1 MRLFRCRNCGQLLYF
16 ENTVC
21 EKCGHALGYLCEQD
35 ALLTLTAAQNDLWF
49 EAQAPT
55 TAFRYC
61 ANYEYGVCN
70 WLIPNHT
77 GATLCLACQLNRTI
91 PHLHQAEN
99 LRRWRRLEIAKH
111 RLVYSLQH
119 LNLPVI
125 TKSMD
130 ADWGLNFDFLAG
142 PEETG
147 RQSAPITTGHSNGII
162 TINIA
167 EADDARR
174 EELRQS
180 LSEPYRTLLGHF
192 RHEVA
197 HYYWMRFARS
207 IEWLEVFRQLFG
219 DERADYGEALRNHYA
234 NSANEQWKATFISAY
249 ASAHPWEDWAE
260 TWAHYLHIVDTLE
273 TAYAF
278 GVQVEPIVHVDDAL
292 AANVNVNAYHEPNFE
307 RIIDTWLPLTF
318 AVNSLNRSMGHS
330 DLYPF
335 ILTQPVL
342 KKMEFIHDTIRLG
355 AAQGQV
361 NHVP

>member
-21 EKCGHALGYLCEQD
+21 EKCGHALGYAWEQD
-35 ALLTLTAAQNDLWF
+35 ALLTLAAAQNDLWF

-55 TAFRYC
+55 TSFIYC

-70 WLIPNHT
+70 WLIPSHT
-77 GATLCLACQLNRTI
+77 GDTLCLACQLNRII
-91 PHLHQAEN
+91 PDLDLADN
-99 LRRWRRLEIAKH
+99 LKRWRKLEIAKH
-111 RLVYSLQH
+111 RLVYSLQQ
-119 LNLPVI
+119 LKLPVI
-125 TKSMD
+125 TKGTD
-130 ADWGLNFDFLAG
+130 VDGGLAFDFLADAEG
-142 PEETG
+142 AG
-147 RQSAPITTGHSNGII
+147 GQAAPITTGHRNGII

-174 EELRQS
+174 EEMRQS
-180 LSEPYRTLLGHF
+180 LAEPYRTLLGHF
-192 RHEVA
+192 RHEIA
-197 HYYWMRFARS
+197 HYYWTRFAQSDNWLGDFRS
-207 IEWLEVFRQLFG
+207 LFG
-219 DERADYGEALRNHYA
+219 DERTDYGEALQNHYA
-234 NSANEQWKATFISAY
+234 NSANEQWNAAFISAY

-278 GVQVEPIVHVDDAL
+278 GIQVEPIVHVDDAL
-292 AANVNVNAYHEPNFE
+292 SARVNVNAYREPNFE

-318 AVNSLNRSMGHS
+318 AVNSLNRAMGHA

-342 KKMEFIHDTIRLG
+342 QKMEFIHDTIRSG

-361 NHVP
+361 NNAP